1 MRATASDRS
10 GRGELGARQ
19 REPEVRGARVRTAAS
34 GGAAMWAELR
44 CGRGCDVGGAV
55 TWAGLRR
62 GRSAGTWAGLR
73 PGRGTGSEA
82 EAGGRGQG
90 QEPRPAQT
98 AWGRGDTTGLTS
110 RREWGESPGEGR
122 RWSASHRGKRSAER
136 RGRLRRGT
144 CGPEAPTTAEP
155 LPARRREPAPSQG
168 RCTGHVRRSRPGRG
182 APRRRG
188 VTGAG
193 VGVGV
198 PPAESGWRARHARR
212 VSPVPTLLRNRHLKL
227 ERTATA
233 PRVTGRSATQPMHGR
248 PDTSARPGS
257 TCRRRKAPS

>member
-1 MRATASDRS
+1 
-10 GRGELGARQ
+10 
-19 REPEVRGARVRTAAS
+19 
-34 GGAAMWAELR
+34 MWAELR
-44 CGRGCDVGGAV
+44 RGRGCDVGGAQ
-55 TWAGLRR
+55 GH

-73 PGRGTGSEA
+73 RGRGTGSGA

-90 QEPRPAQT
+90 QEPRPAQA

-168 RCTGHVRRSRPGRG
+168 RCTGHMRRSRPGRG

-193 VGVGV
+193 VGVVTRRDVGAACGV
-198 PPAESGWRARHARR
+198 WVAGTSRPPC
-212 VSPVPTLLRNRHLKL
+212 
-227 ERTATA
+227 
-233 PRVTGRSATQPMHGR
+233 VTGAY
-248 PDTSARPGS
+248 A
-257 TCRRRKAPS
+257 AP